1 MSKDY
6 KVWLDGIDKCLVS
19 RLQAQ
24 EDELVLY
31 THAMT
36 VLATQG
42 WEQTTSPSFGHVSL
56 EAICHHFSVPLEK
69 ADIDT
74 SMVQDE

>member
-1 MSKDY
+1 LYLQGVSSLSKDY
-6 KVWLDGIDKCLVS
+6 KLWLDGIDKCLIS

-24 EDELVLY
+24 GDELILF

-42 WEQTTSPSFGHVSL
+42 WERTAMGCRLYQNGTKTPYL
-56 EAICHHFSVPLEK
+56 
-69 ADIDT
+69 
-74 SMVQDE
+74 